1 MAAIDVAG
9 MTRYYGRHAA
19 LRGVDFVVEPGEV
32 VGLLG
37 PNGAGK
43 STIMKILT
51 GFLAPTAGSVAVMGV
66 EVLSDPVRAR
76 GHMGYLPES
85 APIYPDMRVSE
96 YLQFVGRMRG
106 LGEAERA
113 AAIDRVLE
121 RCGLSD
127 RRTQTVGTLSKG
139 FRQRVGLAQ
148 AILHDP
154 DILILDEPTSGL
166 DPNQIMDIRRLIRE
180 IGAKKTVLLSTHILA
195 EVQASCDRVLILHEG
210 EMVADGPTESITRME
225 KGERIDLI
233 VAPGDVQLE
242 PDRVLALVADT
253 PGVVTVTSQPD
264 AELEPGQVALRVRA
278 ETDIRGELFRTV
290 ARHGLVLLEL
300 KRERTNL
307 EEVFRN
313 LTLGA
318 PPTDTQADQPAQA

>member
-51 GFLAPTAGSVAVMGV
+51 GYLAPTAGSVAVMGI
-66 EVLSDPVRAR
+66 EVLSDPVSAR

-106 LGEAERA
+106 LGDAERA

-121 RCGLSD
+121 RCGLSE

-180 IGAKKTVLLSTHILA
+180 MALQNGWGA
-195 EVQASCDRVLILHEG
+195 
-210 EMVADGPTESITRME
+210 P
-225 KGERIDLI
+225 RIH
-233 VAPGDVQLE
+233 
-242 PDRVLALVADT
+242 
-253 PGVVTVTSQPD
+253 
-264 AELEPGQVALRVRA
+264 
-278 ETDIRGELFRTV
+278 GEL
-290 ARHGLVLLEL
+290 L
-300 KRERTNL
+300 K
-307 EEVFRN
+307 
-313 LTLGA
+313 LGI
-318 PPTDTQADQPAQA
+318 DVSQQQF